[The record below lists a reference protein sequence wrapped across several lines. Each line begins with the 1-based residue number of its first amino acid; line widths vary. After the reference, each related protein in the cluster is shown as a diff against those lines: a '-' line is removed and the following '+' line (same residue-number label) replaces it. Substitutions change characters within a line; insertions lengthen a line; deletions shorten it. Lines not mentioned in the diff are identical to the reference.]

1 MIQWHGKEQLDLV
14 DFFLGSTNFGL
25 LCHLDEFYLYTYVPS
40 ILKKKFDQKISATY
54 IKVCCPNW
62 SWNVTKSKLK
72 KTFL

>member
-40 ILKKKFDQKISATY
+40 ILKKKF
-54 IKVCCPNW
+54 
-62 SWNVTKSKLK
+62 
-72 KTFL
+72 

>member
-25 LCHLDEFYLYTYVPS
+25 LCHLDEVYLYICTVF
-40 ILKKKFDQKISATY
+40 KKIFDQKISATY